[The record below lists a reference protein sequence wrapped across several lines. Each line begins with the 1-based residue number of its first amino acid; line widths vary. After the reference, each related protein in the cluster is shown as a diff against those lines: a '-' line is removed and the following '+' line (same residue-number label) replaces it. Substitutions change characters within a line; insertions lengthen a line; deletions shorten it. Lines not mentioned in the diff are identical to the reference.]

1 MRMPEIKFE
10 VTLGNILSTAVSLL
24 TVATVIVT
32 VSVYG
37 TSMRKDIDVAV
48 SDIRK
53 LEMSVDRLDNRVTTV
68 SNEGKLAVDVA
79 TQRNVQQVEMMTE
92 VRTDVKYLRDA
103 VARLE
108 RVSLDKS
115 RN

>member
-1 MRMPEIKFE
+1 MPEVKFE
-10 VTLGNILSTAVSLL
+10 VTLGNILSTAVSLV

-37 TSMRKDIDVAV
+37 TSMRKDIDAAIA
-48 SDIRK
+48 DIKK
-53 LEMSVDRLDNRVTTV
+53 LEVLHDRLDGRVTLV
-68 SNEGKLAVDVA
+68 SNETRLALEAVS
-79 TQRNVQQVEMMTE
+79 QRNMQQVEVMTE

-108 RVSLDKS
+108 TIT
-115 RN
+115 RNQQSN